1 VIRGSARTKL
11 LVFAAALTVFVAPQT
26 ASGAGSGSFT
36 STGSMANM
44 RSGPAGALLPD
55 GRVLVA
61 GGYGGSFLQSAEAFI
76 PASGTFSSAGI
87 GPMTSQRSSAGGAP
101 LADGRVVLAGG
112 LPLSAMDSAEI
123 FNPTTGGFTAAAG
136 TLNTPREEPV
146 AAKLADGRVLFAGGY
161 DPGSAPSYLRSAE
174 IFNPATGSFSL
185 LSSVMGARR
194 DYAAAAPLEDG
205 RVLIVG
211 GDNGG
216 SPALASAEV
225 YNPATNSFSAV
236 GSMGTPRS
244 GPSAAPLPDGRVLV
258 VGGNDGTTNLASAEV
273 FNPATNSFSSTGIG
287 SMAGPRLQAEA
298 TPLAD
303 GRVLVAGGTPNGVA
317 FLSSAEIF
325 AATNTFSFK
334 VKGKKL
340 IVNVQATGTVSVA
353 DKASSHRASAGK
365 KKRKTLLKPSSASGD
380 PPSITV
386 PLKLSKKA
394 RKKLKQTGKVKVKAR
409 IVFTPQGGVANTRT
423 AKLKIK
429 RAKKK

>member
-1 VIRGSARTKL
+1 VIRGSAKTTL
-11 LVFAAALTVFVAPQT
+11 LASAVALTAFLAPQT

-61 GGYGGSFLQSAEAFI
+61 GGYGGSFLQSAEAFN
-76 PASGTFSSAGI
+76 PASGAFSSAGI
-87 GPMTSQRSSAGGAP
+87 GAMTSQRSSAGGAP

-112 LPLSAMDSAEI
+112 NPLAAMATAEL
-123 FNPTTGGFTAAAG
+123 FNPATGGFTAVAG
-136 TLNTPREEPV
+136 TLNVPRQEPA

-161 DPGSAPSYLRSAE
+161 DSSGPSYLRTAE
-174 IFNPATGSFSL
+174 IFDPATGGFTL

-194 DYAAAAPLEDG
+194 DYAAAAPLQDG

-211 GDNGG
+211 GDNGI

-225 YNPATNSFSAV
+225 YNPATSSFSAV
-236 GSMGTPRS
+236 GSMETPRT

-258 VGGNDGTTNLASAEV
+258 AGGNDGTKNLSSAEV
-273 FNPATNSFSSTGIG
+273 FNPATNSFSSAGIG

-303 GRVLVAGGTPNGVA
+303 GRVLIAGGTPDGIA
-317 FLSSAEIF
+317 SLSSAEIY
-325 AATNTFSFK
+325 AATNSFSFK

-340 IVNVQATGTVSVA
+340 IVSVQATGTVSVA
-353 DKASSHRASAGK
+353 DKASSRGASAAK
-365 KKRKTLLKPSSASGD
+365 KKHKALLKPSSASGD

-409 IVFTPQGGVANTRT
+409 IVFTPQGGVADTRT